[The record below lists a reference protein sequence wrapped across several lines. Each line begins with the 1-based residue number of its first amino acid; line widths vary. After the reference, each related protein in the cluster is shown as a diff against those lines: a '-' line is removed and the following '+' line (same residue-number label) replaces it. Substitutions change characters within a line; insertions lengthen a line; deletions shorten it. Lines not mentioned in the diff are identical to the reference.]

1 MQFPWVYSYIRW
13 CFNIQYRH
21 SCWFYY
27 AEYKVFYWINHWIYQ
42 IKRTYHFLL
51 ALIIIRN
58 NLQWK
63 KKHLF
68 LFPCGILSY
77 CISVCKC
84 SNSFYIVLVTAEN
97 LDFDITNGFWMSMS
111 AIYNYQLSGLA
122 NLKLNKRP
130 SIIRLDDSLHR
141 WSIDQFM

>member
-1 MQFPWVYSYIRW
+1 MDKL
-13 CFNIQYRH
+13 FNMLNGRAYFGVQMY
-21 SCWFYY
+21 
-27 AEYKVFYWINHWIYQ
+27 
-42 IKRTYHFLL
+42 
-51 ALIIIRN
+51 
-58 NLQWK
+58 
-63 KKHLF
+63 
-68 LFPCGILSY
+68 
-77 CISVCKC
+77 
-84 SNSFYIVLVTAEN
+84 NSFYIVLVTAEN